1 MRYTYEDMANQFPDN
16 DACLDKLFQDRY
28 GNLEACPKC
37 GVVAPKYYRVKKRTA
52 YACKDCRHQLYP
64 LVGTIFEKTTTPL
77 KYWFH
82 AMYIFGVSKNGV
94 SAKELQRQI
103 PVSYPTAHRMYK
115 MIRLAMHEQGMLG
128 DKGAVEVDEHY
139 HGGRRKQSDK
149 DNKMPIMAALENGP
163 VKTIRTAVVDRT
175 NARTAFNFLDD
186 NVFTGSVVH
195 TDESKIYQSK
205 KVKQNYNHASIRHIY
220 HEYSKNGVTTNHV
233 ESWFGH
239 FKKSVRGTYNAVS
252 PAYLGSYA
260 AEFSFRYN
268 HRDELIF
275 PLLLAR
281 AEQQL

>member
-1 MRYTYEDMANQFPDN
+1 MRYTYEDMKKQFPDE

-37 GVVAPKYYRVKKRTA
+37 GVTPAKFYRIKKRTA

-77 KYWFH
+77 SLWFH

-94 SAKELQRQI
+94 SAKELQRQVR
-103 PVSYPTAHRMYK
+103 VSYPTAHRMYK
-115 MIRLAMHEQGMLG
+115 KIRLVMHEQGMLG

-139 HGGRRKQSDK
+139 HGGRRSQREM
-149 DNKMPIMAALENGP
+149 DNKMPVMAALENGP
-163 VKTIRTAVVDRT
+163 VKTIRTAVVNKT
-175 NARTAFNFLDD
+175 NTKTAHEFLED
-186 NVFTGSVVH
+186 NVFYGSMLH

-205 KVKQNYNHASIRHIY
+205 KVKRNYNHASIRHAY
-220 HEYSKNGVTTNHV
+220 HEYSKGGVTTNHV

-252 PAYLGSYA
+252 PAYLENYV
-260 AEFSFRYN
+260 AEFAFRYN
-268 HRDELIF
+268 HKDEAIF

-281 AEQQL
+281 AGRPL